1 MAKNGS
7 ATKYSR
13 KTSTWR
19 DRGLH
24 RFQWGICRRNKIKT
38 GTFSCNSIGG
48 ALDIQKVEI
57 FNSKIATDDFNL
69 DEISTKAIMTFIDL
83 PTKERDHVLAVI
95 KEIVTTDTDIF
106 TGRPLSVKGVTEKMA
121 RQIVAH
127 VKINSRNP
135 GL

>member
-1 MAKNGS
+1 MVRNGMNGKKS
-7 ATKYSR
+7 L
-13 KTSTWR
+13 TWR

-57 FNSKIATDDFNL
+57 FNSRISTDDFNL
-69 DEISTKAIMTFIDL
+69 DEISTRAIMSFIDL

-95 KEIVTTDTDIF
+95 KEIVTKDVDVF
-106 TGRPLSVKGVTEKMA
+106 TGRPLGVKGITEKMA
-121 RQIVAH
+121 KQIVSH
-127 VKINSRNP
+127 VKISSRNP